1 MVLSLKVPALLD
13 ETTKKCT
20 EGKEAV
26 EEGGRDSGGMGRVV
40 GQGQPP

>member
-26 EEGGRDSGGMGRVV
+26 EGERDSGGMGRVV